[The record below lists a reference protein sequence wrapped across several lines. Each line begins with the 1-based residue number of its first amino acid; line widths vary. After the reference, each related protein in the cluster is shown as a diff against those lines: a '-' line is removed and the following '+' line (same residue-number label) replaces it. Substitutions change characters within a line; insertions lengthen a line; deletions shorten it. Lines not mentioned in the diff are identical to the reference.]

1 MQTLINALDSQ
12 DYLGYDAH
20 KKALTQQFVANHD
33 SKGLVNFWQELLKH
47 YASPEQYQRTLSA
60 VADTHA
66 FASDINR
73 LLTQATDI
81 AKTDDTI
88 KAFYYEYYYD
98 GSDAS
103 TGNLFLCTRFNQ
115 DPDSDWASDFD
126 VVLEGMCIAPYFDF
140 DPDWQMSNQTRTV
153 ACDYVYSV
161 LLNTTLAQLMQH
173 PLSLPFAFANH
184 DNPDDT
190 VIILA
195 N

>member
-1 MQTLINALDSQ
+1 MQTLISALDSQ

-20 KKALTQQFVANHD
+20 KKALIQQFIANHVRQ
-33 SKGLVNFWQELLKH
+33 GLINFWQELLKH
-47 YASPEQYQRTLSA
+47 YASFEQYQRTLSA
-60 VADTHA
+60 VADTNA

-73 LLTQATDI
+73 LLAQGTGI
-81 AKTDDTI
+81 AKTDDTV

-98 GSDAS
+98 GGDAS
-103 TGNLFLCTRFNQ
+103 TGNLFLCTRFDP

-126 VVLEGMCIAPYFDF
+126 IVLEGMCIAPYFDF

-153 ACDYVYSV
+153 ASDYVHSV
-161 LLNTTLAQLMQH
+161 LLGTVLAQLPQH
-173 PLSLPFAFANH
+173 ALSLPFAFANH

-190 VIILA
+190 VVILA